1 MTSWVQCRKFPRLSL
16 CRRGWCSFES
26 THGAIS
32 TEKLL
37 KPVGCTIMPVPRHIS
52 TSCGIAVRVEPEKFD
67 ESKKVFLEGTELVPE
82 EYHVYRIEE
91 DKSIKRFDYEPVTL

>member
-1 MTSWVQCRKFPRLSL
+1 MIDEFYLYT
-16 CRRGWCSFES
+16 FES

-52 TSCGIAVRVEPEKFD
+52 TSCGIAVRIEPDHFD
-67 ESKKVFLEGTELVPE
+67 ESRRVFLEGTELE
-82 EYHVYRIEE
+82 ADEYHVYHIEE
-91 DKSIKRFDYEPVTL
+91 DKSAKTFDFEPVEI

>member
-1 MTSWVQCRKFPRLSL
+1 MAKFYSSDAP
-16 CRRGWCSFES
+16 EYQ
-26 THGAIS
+26 
-32 TEKLL
+32 
-37 KPVGCTIMPVPRHIS
+37 
-52 TSCGIAVRVEPEKFD
+52 VEPEKFD

>member
-1 MTSWVQCRKFPRLSL
+1 MFMTDTFYLYT
-16 CRRGWCSFES
+16 FES

-37 KPVGCTIMPVPRHIS
+37 KPVGCTIMPVPRRIS

-91 DKSIKRFDYEPVTL
+91 DKSIKQFDYEPVTL

>member
-1 MTSWVQCRKFPRLSL
+1 MADTFYLYT
-16 CRRGWCSFES
+16 FES

-37 KPVGCTIMPVPRHIS
+37 KPVGCTVMPVPRNIS
-52 TSCGIAVRVEPEKFD
+52 TSCGIAVRVEDEKFE
-67 ESKKVFLEGTELVPE
+67 ESKKVFLDRTELAPE
-82 EYHVYRIEE
+82 EYHVYHIEE

>member
-1 MTSWVQCRKFPRLSL
+1 MTDTFYLYT
-16 CRRGWCSFES
+16 FES

-67 ESKKVFLEGTELVPE
+67 ESK
-82 EYHVYRIEE
+82 
-91 DKSIKRFDYEPVTL
+91 